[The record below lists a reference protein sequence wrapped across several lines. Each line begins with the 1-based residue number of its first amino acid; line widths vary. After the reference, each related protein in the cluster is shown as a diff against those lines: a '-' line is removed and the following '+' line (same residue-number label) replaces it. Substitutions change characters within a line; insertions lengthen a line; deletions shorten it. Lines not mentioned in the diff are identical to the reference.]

1 MEKPIHLFK
10 CSCKDSTELNFSDF
24 KEHLAEV
31 HNITTSEDLSGK
43 REMRSHIDYAKSYS
57 STYEW
62 TLTKSGLK
70 FTEYFE
76 SKRSKEDLMYHL

>member
-1 MEKPIHLFK
+1 MANQIHVFK
-10 CSCKDSTELNFSDF
+10 CSCKDAKELNFKDF
-24 KEHLAEV
+24 KNHLAEA

-43 REMRSHIDYAKSYS
+43 REMRSHIDYAKSYA

-70 FTEYFE
+70 FMEYFE
-76 SKRSKEDLMYHL
+76 SKRSKEDLMYH